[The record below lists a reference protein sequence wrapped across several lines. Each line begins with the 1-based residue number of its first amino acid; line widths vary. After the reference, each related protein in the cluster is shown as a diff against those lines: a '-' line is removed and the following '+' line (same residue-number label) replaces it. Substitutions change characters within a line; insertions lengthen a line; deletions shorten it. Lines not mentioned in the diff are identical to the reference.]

1 MAEKRPNN
9 AIVSIIVIFSLY
21 AFISQYAYVSIIAGL
36 ALATIVALL
45 WTPRIPPML
54 PYLFAYQFLQIFGA
68 IWYADFLHQPLD
80 SLYESID
87 SEFLVMFTL
96 IQLVLMAGLA
106 SFVFK
111 MKKVPGLDD
120 LRAAV
125 MELDVKKVLTAYVI
139 TSLFFPIL
147 ISATRSISSVSQLI
161 QSFAVIKKLFL
172 IMLLFIVFLRKTQY
186 RNLIIF
192 IFIAEFILSFVS
204 YFSSFKEIFVYI
216 LIAYLTVFPNIKT
229 KAIVRLLPF
238 VVFVVVLMVF
248 WSSIKNDYRNYLNQG
263 SRQQEISVST
273 SDALNY
279 VADQAEAYDANA
291 FSEGGEILLH
301 RMQYMQQYSSVYS
314 RVPSVIPF
322 DEGKNTSSALTFLLM
337 PRTFSDNKGI
347 LDPSTKASYYTGKTF
362 TDAAHGTSISMG
374 YFCDFYIDFGLWG
387 MIIPLLIIAFGIG
400 KAASYIMNNKRY
412 NLIFTYCLFIAVFM
426 SLGTFESDIIFYLG
440 SIRNYVVV
448 LLLGNW
454 LIFPRLNKYIKA

>member
-1 MAEKRPNN
+1 MSDRIKNN
-9 AIVSIIVIFSLY
+9 AIGPIIVIFGLY
-21 AFISQYAYVSIIAGL
+21 AFLSQYPAITIIAGVTL
-36 ALATIVALL
+36 AIIVAVL

-54 PYLFAYQFLQIFGA
+54 PYIFAYQFLQIFGA
-68 IWYADFLHQPLD
+68 VWFADFLHKPLD
-80 SLYESID
+80 IVFESLD
-87 SEFLVMFTL
+87 AEFLVTFTL
-96 IQLVLMAGLA
+96 MQLALMAWFTSA
-106 SFVFK
+106 VFK
-111 MKKVPGLDD
+111 VKKVPSLDD

-125 MELDVKKVLTAYVI
+125 MELDVKKVLTAYVV
-139 TSLFFPIL
+139 TSLIFPIL
-147 ISATRSISSVSQLI
+147 ISATRSISSVNQLV

-192 IFIAEFILSFVS
+192 IFVAEFILSFVS

-216 LIAYLTVFPNIKT
+216 LIAYLTVFPNIKA
-229 KAIVRLLPF
+229 KAIARLLPF
-238 VVFVVVLMVF
+238 VGFIVIMLVF
-248 WSSIKNDYRNYLNQG
+248 WSSIKMGYRNYLNQG
-263 SRQQEISVST
+263 SRQQEISVSA

-279 VADQAEAYDANA
+279 VADQAEAYDADSFA
-291 FSEGGEILLH
+291 VGGEILLH

-322 DEGKNTSSALTFLLM
+322 ADGENTASALTFLLV

-362 TDAAHGTSISMG
+362 MNASQGTSISMG
-374 YFCDFYIDFGLWG
+374 YFCDFFIDFGLWG
-387 MIIPLLIIAFGIG
+387 MIVPLLIIAFGVG
-400 KAASYIMNNKRY
+400 KAAAYIMTNKRY

-454 LIFPRLNKYIKA
+454 VIFPRLNKYIKS

>member
-21 AFISQYAYVSIIAGL
+21 AFISQYAIVSIIAGL
-36 ALATIVALL
+36 TLAAIVAFL

-54 PYLFAYQFLQIFGA
+54 PYLFAYQLLQIFGA
-68 IWYADFLHQPLD
+68 IWYADFLGKPLD
-80 SLYESID
+80 SLYESVD
-87 SEFLVMFTL
+87 SEFLIIFTL
-96 IQLVLMAGLA
+96 MQLALMAWLA
-106 SFVFK
+106 SVVFK
-111 MKKVPGLDD
+111 MKKVPRLDD

-139 TSLFFPIL
+139 TSIIFPIL

-192 IFIAEFILSFVS
+192 IFIAEFVLSFVS
-204 YFSSFKEIFVYI
+204 YFSSFKEIFIYV

-229 KAIVRLLPF
+229 KTIVRLLPF
-238 VVFVVVLMVF
+238 VVFVIVLMVF

-279 VADQAEAYDANA
+279 VADQAEAYNADA

-322 DEGKNTSSALTFLLM
+322 DDGKNTTSALTFLLM

-400 KAASYIMNNKRY
+400 KAASYIMNSTRY

-454 LIFPRLNKYIKA
+454 LIFPRLNKYIKS